1 MSIHASHLSR
11 LIPIALLLVAP
22 AAAQARNLLQAD
34 GPGGTYELVRT
45 AYTTELPDCGHMVDH
60 ITEAFDDELK
70 KNVFVFHAHVNQD
83 DDRCGGT
90 VRQRTEIRA
99 RAARRCTTAGSSS
112 WTRGSRAPRASPTS
126 SRSSRIWGRRS

>member
-1 MSIHASHLSR
+1 MSTHASHLSR

-22 AAAQARNLLQAD
+22 AAQARNLLQAD
-34 GPGGTYELVRT
+34 GPGGTYELIRT

-70 KNVFVFHAHVNQD
+70 KNVFVFHAHEAQD

-90 VRQRTEIRA
+90 DRQRTEIRA
-99 RAARRCTTAGSSS
+99 R
-112 WTRGSRAPRASPTS
+112 
-126 SRSSRIWGRRS
+126 